1 MCAAQTIPA
10 PLTAWQ
16 SHRQS
21 QWRPSIVSPGR
32 YSSSYMQIHANAMK
46 YMQIQELIHADT
58 NSQIDT
64 GQIQQD
70 TYRYMQFCM
79 L

>member
-1 MCAAQTIPA
+1 MT
-10 PLTAWQ
+10 
-16 SHRQS
+16 
-21 QWRPSIVSPGR
+21 
-32 YSSSYMQIHANAMK
+32 

-70 TYRYMQFCM
+70 TYRYMKFCM
-79 L
+79 LYISGFKFMYV